1 MRITYLICGLL
12 YASFVWPRPDFPTLL
27 TDGLVATEVCYSYI
41 EPPIV
46 SERLTEPEMD
56 LLPLDDFQRAA
67 TKAGVCATVGQAAE
81 PLHIS
86 KQSAEHGSALWV
98 RETDPFRR
106 CAQKAIAGEF
116 GELADWQHNAYTW
129 GLAQGVTCEE
139 TACLTAYYPGEGFWH
154 GKGMRSG
161 LGVNE
166 RYAAVCS
173 RDWRELK
180 GSYVWVMPAKN
191 VAGKMFGGL
200 RQIMDTGAN
209 SNRENFAYKYGADRW
224 VDFWTHLPT
233 ELVKRTPY
241 CIIET
246 D

>member
-12 YASFVWPRPDFPTLL
+12 YASFAWPRPDFPTLL

-67 TKAGVCATVGQAAE
+67 T
-81 PLHIS
+81 
-86 KQSAEHGSALWV
+86 QSAEHGSALWV

-116 GELADWQHNAYTW
+116 GELADWQRDGYTW
-129 GLAQGVTCEE
+129 GLAQGVTCDE
-139 TACLTAYYPGEGFWH
+139 TACLTSYYSSEGFPR
-154 GKGMRSG
+154 GQSMRSG

-173 RDWRELK
+173 RDWHKFK
-180 GSYVWVMPAKN
+180 GDYVWVMPAKN

-224 VDFWTHLPT
+224 VDFWTPLPT